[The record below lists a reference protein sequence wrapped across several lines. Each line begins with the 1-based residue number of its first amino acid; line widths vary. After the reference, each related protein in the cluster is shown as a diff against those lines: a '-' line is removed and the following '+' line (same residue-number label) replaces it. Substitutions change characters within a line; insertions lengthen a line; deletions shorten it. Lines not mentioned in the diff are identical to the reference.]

1 MRPDRADG
9 GAVRLRV
16 QPRAARDAIVGWREG
31 VLRVSVT
38 APPVD
43 GEANHAVSALLAR
56 VLGVRPSAVA
66 VVAGARGRDKLVR
79 IDGWTAEQVRA
90 RLAGAGRC
98 RP

>member
-1 MRPDRADG
+1 MDPARGDG
-9 GAVRLRV
+9 AAVRLRV

-38 APPVD
+38 APPVE
-43 GEANHAVSALLAR
+43 GEANRAVGTLLAR
-56 VLGVRPSAVA
+56 ALGVRPSAVA

-79 IDGWTAEQVRA
+79 VAGWTAEQVRA
-90 RLAGAGRC
+90 RLEGE

>member
-1 MRPDRADG
+1 MRRDRADG
-9 GAVRLRV
+9 DAVRLRV

-38 APPVD
+38 APPVE
-43 GEANHAVSALLAR
+43 GEANRAVGALLAR
-56 VLGVRPSAVA
+56 ALGVRPSAVA

-79 IDGWTAEQVRA
+79 VGGWTAAQVRA
-90 RLAGAGRC
+90 RLDAGAPA